1 MTAIAPERLETGAP
15 STPLVEIEHLE
26 VVFETRQGFFRRGAV
41 HAINDVSLSIAKGE
55 TVAVVG
61 ESGSGKTTLGRAS
74 LRLAEPTGGT
84 IRFDGRDITHQPDRS
99 LGWFRKQAQIVF
111 QDPFSSL
118 NPYMRVYELVEEP
131 LVIDGVSDRE
141 ERERRIYEAL
151 AAVDLLP
158 PARFAARYPTMMSG
172 GQRQR
177 VGIARALVRNPRYI
191 VADEPVSMIDAS
203 SRISI
208 LDLLRNLQLERGV
221 AFLYITHDIASAR
234 HFSDRIAVMYL
245 GEIVEIGP
253 SGAIIDRPR
262 HPYTQA
268 LLAAIPEPDPKNRF
282 IRRAVATGEPPNP
295 SARPVGCP
303 FYSRCPQ
310 RIPGTCDV
318 ERPPLIE
325 IEPGIQVACHLYPS
339 AEAATSRNHA
349 QSTRSEP
356 TDDKPAASV
365 D

>member
-1 MTAIAPERLETGAP
+1 MTATATDRQATEATA
-15 STPLVEIEHLE
+15 TPLVEIENLE
-26 VVFETRQGFFRRGAV
+26 VVFETRQGFFRRGSV
-41 HAINDVSLSIAKGE
+41 YAINDVSLSIATGE

-61 ESGSGKTTLGRAS
+61 ESGSGKTTLGRVS

-84 IRFDGRDITHQPDRS
+84 IRFEGRDITHLPDRS

-118 NPYMRVYELVEEP
+118 NPYMRVYELIEEP
-131 LVIDGVSDRE
+131 LIIDGVTDRV
-141 ERERRIYEAL
+141 ERERRIHEAL
-151 AAVDLLP
+151 EAVDLHP
-158 PARFAARYPTMMSG
+158 PVRFGARYPTMLSG

-208 LDLLRNLQLERGV
+208 LDLLRDLQIKRGV

-245 GEIVEIGP
+245 GELVEIGP

-295 SARPVGCP
+295 SSRPVGCP
-303 FYSRCPQ
+303 FFSRCPH
-310 RIPGTCDV
+310 RMPGICDV
-318 ERPPLIE
+318 QRPPLIE
-325 IEPGIQVACHLYPS
+325 MEPGVRVACHLYPS
-339 AEAATSRNHA
+339 PETTIVESEQQGSIPGVNARAE
-349 QSTRSEP
+349 
-356 TDDKPAASV
+356 
-365 D
+365 